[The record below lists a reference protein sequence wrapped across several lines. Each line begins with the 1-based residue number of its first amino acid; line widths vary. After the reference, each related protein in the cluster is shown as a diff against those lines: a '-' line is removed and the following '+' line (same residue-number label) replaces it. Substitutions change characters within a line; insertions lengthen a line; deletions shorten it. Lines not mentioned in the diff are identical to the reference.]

1 MEKRVADGAAGFAGF
16 AGFTGFAGVVGVLL
30 GFFFERTAVFRAALV
45 EGLLGTEGGGGCSKD
60 GTREDSS

>member
-16 AGFTGFAGVVGVLL
+16 AGFEGVLW
-30 GFFFERTAVFRAALV
+30 GAFFERGAVFRAALV